1 MNPDMVAILDD
12 TPAHH
17 ITKCSKDLGTH
28 TRLRHWSRGHVFICR
43 PCGHIDFWQP
53 IYRFDPTTMI
63 NNSLFHSI
71 YRSESPSQVFL
82 IVLQWLYETLQA
94 IPVDKWSEVVL
105 AYDAMCKLDGLKV
118 CSLPLPLA
126 KPFDNMWMAITKVH
140 TYSINIFMN

>member
-1 MNPDMVAILDD
+1 
-12 TPAHH
+12 
-17 ITKCSKDLGTH
+17 
-28 TRLRHWSRGHVFICR
+28 
-43 PCGHIDFWQP
+43 
-53 IYRFDPTTMI
+53 MI